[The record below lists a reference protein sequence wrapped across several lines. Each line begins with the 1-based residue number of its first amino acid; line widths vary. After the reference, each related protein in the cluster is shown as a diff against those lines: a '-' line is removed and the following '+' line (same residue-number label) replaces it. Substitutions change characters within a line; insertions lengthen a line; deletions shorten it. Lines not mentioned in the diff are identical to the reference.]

1 MRRCFSRLAWLAWVV
16 MPACLGEVTS
26 EAPLELEADY
36 FTGVTCT
43 TPAVLS
49 FEPLEPGQVVWID
62 GVKHVIAGA
71 FVHPWVLEP
80 GQCEDQFC
88 RELEGGMRCQ
98 RVPSPCEGLESFC
111 AVYTAQPCP

>member
-49 FEPLEPGQVVWID
+49 FEPRSR
-62 GVKHVIAGA
+62 A
-71 FVHPWVLEP
+71 
-80 GQCEDQFC
+80 
-88 RELEGGMRCQ
+88 R
-98 RVPSPCEGLESFC
+98 SFGS
-111 AVYTAQPCP
+111 TGSSM